1 MERFKVS
8 FSLLIFVPQM
18 HAKMIEDDV
27 FRDFQRGKI
36 EPLYRKLYGKLILYA
51 SRQLGDEASFMAE
64 DCVQDAIY
72 KVYEMRDTF
81 HSAATFKAYLYSCVH
96 NRAISILRRQVAQE
110 NYLASHEEEYQSS
123 LMEQEVL
130 DLLFDAIRSLP
141 ERYRRLFDL
150 SFEQGLKNAEVAAL
164 LNISESAVKKQKA
177 ALIKQLRDELV
188 RRTGDDYLA
197 LLLLWWLCQG

>member
-1 MERFKVS
+1 M
-8 FSLLIFVPQM
+8 
-18 HAKMIEDDV
+18 
-27 FRDFQRGKI
+27 
-36 EPLYRKLYGKLILYA
+36 
-51 SRQLGDEASFMAE
+51 
-64 DCVQDAIY
+64 
-72 KVYEMRDTF
+72 
-81 HSAATFKAYLYSCVH
+81 
-96 NRAISILRRQVAQE
+96 
-110 NYLASHEEEYQSS
+110 
-123 LMEQEVL
+123 L

>member
-1 MERFKVS
+1 MVITEDIFAEFKTGRLES
-8 FSLLIFVPQM
+8 FYQ
-18 HAKMIEDDV
+18 
-27 FRDFQRGKI
+27 
-36 EPLYRKLYGKLILYA
+36 KLYGGLLLYA
-51 SRQLGDEASFMAE
+51 SRQLEPNFSFLAE

-110 NYLASHEEEYQSS
+110 NYLASHEEEEYQSS